1 MHVSRTYS
9 FDRFSKGFVEILAAE
24 QTLEHSG
31 WYEGTADAV
40 RKNFVHFKTQNPSH
54 YIILSGDQLYKMDLE
69 AFMEMHLKTKAKVT
83 IATTKVSREDATG
96 FGIMKIDKANRI
108 TAFMEKPAANLDI
121 SDWKIPNSDPNH
133 PGKDFL
139 ASMGIYIF
147 DADVLEA
154 SLDNELTD
162 FGKEVIPA
170 AIKKYKV
177 SSYVYDGY
185 WEDIGTIKNFY
196 DATIDLTKITPKFNF
211 FDEEK
216 PIYTHFRNLPP
227 SKLNK
232 AVITQ
237 STASEGCVITEATIS
252 DSVIGIRS
260 IIEKGTVLEGVVCMG
275 ADFYENEEEKAENS
289 WKNIPNVGIGEN
301 CKIRNAII
309 DKNARIG
316 ANSCIGMCAITP
328 KDGDY
333 GDYVVADGI
342 IVIKKNA
349 TIPSG
354 TEI

>member
-1 MHVSRTYS
+1 MKKNLFIR
-9 FDRFSKGFVEILAAE
+9 ILE
-24 QTLEHSG
+24 T
-31 WYEGTADAV
+31 
-40 RKNFVHFKTQNPSH
+40 F
-54 YIILSGDQLYKMDLE
+54 
-69 AFMEMHLKTKAKVT
+69 
-83 IATTKVSREDATG
+83 
-96 FGIMKIDKANRI
+96 
-108 TAFMEKPAANLDI
+108 
-121 SDWKIPNSDPNH
+121 
-133 PGKDFL
+133 
-139 ASMGIYIF
+139 
-147 DADVLEA
+147 
-154 SLDNELTD
+154 
-162 FGKEVIPA
+162 
-170 AIKKYKV
+170 
-177 SSYVYDGY
+177 
-185 WEDIGTIKNFY
+185 
-196 DATIDLTKITPKFNF
+196 
-211 FDEEK
+211 
-216 PIYTHFRNLPP
+216 P

-232 AVITQ
+232 AIITQ

-260 IIEKGTVLEGVVCMG
+260 IIEKGSVLEGVVCMG

-349 TIPSG
+349 TIPNG